1 MPPSRN
7 FDPAAW
13 QPDIAM
19 ERFTLANGLT
29 LFVLPDHRLPIVSLQ
44 IHYQV
49 GSRHELPGITGIS
62 HLFEHLMFR
71 GTETLGP
78 EEFSRILQSKG
89 GEINAFTTK
98 DNTSYF
104 ENLPAEHLELGL
116 QLEADRL
123 INLKL
128 DDDTFQPERQVV
140 ISERKLRSVDSP
152 FGLLEEQLFA
162 TAYTQHP
169 YNWPVVGWDQ
179 DLHRMTLED
188 CLAYYRSH
196 YHPGKITVVIA
207 GDVEPPHARDLV
219 DRYFG
224 KIPAPVRSSE
234 PKVPKVM
241 EPPQRGERRAVL
253 KKVSQVEAFF
263 AGFHIVGLDH
273 PDLYP
278 LNLLAIILSGGK
290 ASRFNQEFVRKG
302 KAISLEVELAPLPF
316 SAQDPDL
323 LVITAVAPPGQS
335 LPELEQE
342 LWAALNRLQQEG
354 VAPAELAR
362 AKKLL
367 RSQAVR
373 SLAHNFFRG
382 LLVGL
387 FHLKTGDARLANQI
401 LSSLEAVTADDILR
415 VARTYL
421 REDNRTVVVLKPV
434 TPEESQA
441 LGPLA

>member
-1 MPPSRN
+1 MTPSRN

-207 GDVEPPHARDLV
+207 GDVEPPQARDLV

-290 ASRFNQEFVRKG
+290 ASRFHQEFVRKG

-342 LWAALNRLQQEG
+342 LWAALNRLQQDG

-441 LGPLA
+441 LGPLQ

>member
-1 MPPSRN
+1 MISSRN
-7 FDPAAW
+7 FDPATW

-19 ERFTLANGLT
+19 EHFTLANGLT

-128 DDDTFQPERQVV
+128 DDDTFKPELQVV

-152 FGLLEEQLFA
+152 FGLLEEQLYA

-179 DLHRMTLED
+179 DLHRLTLDD
-188 CLAYYRSH
+188 CLAYYRTH
-196 YHPGKITVVIA
+196 YQPGKITVVIA
-207 GDVEPPHARDLV
+207 GDVDPQRARDLV

-224 KIPAPVRSSE
+224 EIPAPVGTPE
-234 PKVPKVM
+234 PKVV
-241 EPPQRGERRAVL
+241 EPPQRGERRAIL
-253 KKVSQVEAFF
+253 KKVSQVEALF

-278 LNLLAIILSGGK
+278 LNLLAMILSGGK
-290 ASRFNQEFVRKG
+290 ASRFHQEFVRKG

-323 LVITAVAPPGQS
+323 LVIAAVAPPGQS
-335 LPELEQE
+335 LAELEQE
-342 LWAALNRLQQEG
+342 VWAAVDKLHQEG
-354 VAPAELAR
+354 VTPAELAR

-387 FHLKTGDARLANQI
+387 FHLKTGDASLANQI

-421 REDNRTVVVLKPV
+421 REDNRTVVMLKPV

>member
-1 MPPSRN
+1 MTPAPN

-13 QPDIAM
+13 QPDIAL
-19 ERFTLANGLT
+19 EHFTLANGLT

-44 IHYQV
+44 IHYKV

-78 EEFSRILQSKG
+78 EEFSRILQAKG

-128 DDDTFQPERQVV
+128 DDDSFQPERQVV

-169 YNWPVVGWDQ
+169 YGWPVVGWNQ
-179 DLHRMTLED
+179 DLQRLAVDD
-188 CLAYYRSH
+188 CQAYYRSH

-207 GDVEPPHARDLV
+207 GDVEPKLARDLV
-219 DRYFG
+219 DQYFG
-224 KIPAPVRSSE
+224 KIAAPAAAPE
-234 PKVPKVM
+234 PKVV
-241 EPPQRGERRAVL
+241 EPPQRGERRAIL
-253 KKVSQVEAFF
+253 KKVSQVEALF

-273 PDLYP
+273 
-278 LNLLAIILSGGK
+278 
-290 ASRFNQEFVRKG
+290 R
-302 KAISLEVELAPLPF
+302 IS
-316 SAQDPDL
+316 
-323 LVITAVAPPGQS
+323 PP
-335 LPELEQE
+335 
-342 LWAALNRLQQEG
+342 
-354 VAPAELAR
+354 
-362 AKKLL
+362 
-367 RSQAVR
+367 
-373 SLAHNFFRG
+373 
-382 LLVGL
+382 
-387 FHLKTGDARLANQI
+387 
-401 LSSLEAVTADDILR
+401 
-415 VARTYL
+415 
-421 REDNRTVVVLKPV
+421 
-434 TPEESQA
+434 
-441 LGPLA
+441 

>member
-1 MPPSRN
+1 MSMTLSRN

-13 QPDIAM
+13 QPEISM

-44 IHYQV
+44 IHYRV
-49 GSRHELPGITGIS
+49 GSRYELPGITGIS

-78 EEFSRILQSKG
+78 EEFSRILQAKG
-89 GEINAFTTK
+89 GEINAFTTR
-98 DNTSYF
+98 DHTSYF

-116 QLEADRL
+116 KLEADRL

-162 TAYTQHP
+162 TAYNQHP
-169 YNWPVVGWDQ
+169 YSWPVVGWDQ
-179 DLHRMTLED
+179 DLRRMTRDD

-207 GDVEPPHARDLV
+207 GDVEPGRARDLV

-224 KIPAPVRSSE
+224 QVPAPAAAPDPQVA
-234 PKVPKVM
+234 

-253 KKVSQVEAFF
+253 KKVSQVEALL

-273 PDLYP
+273 PDIYP
-278 LNLLAIILSGGK
+278 LNLLAVILSGGK
-290 ASRFNQEFVRKG
+290 ASRFHQDFVRPG
-302 KAISLEVELAPLPF
+302 KAIALEVELAPLPF

-323 LVITAVAPPGQS
+323 LVIAAVAAPGQS

-342 LWAALNRLQQEG
+342 LWAEMDRLQADG
-354 VAPAELAR
+354 VSPAELAR

-387 FHLKTGDARLANQI
+387 FHLKTGKVHLANRI
-401 LSSLEAVTADDILR
+401 LSSLEAVTSDDILR

-421 REDNRTVVVLKPV
+421 KEDNRSVVVLKPV
-434 TPEESQA
+434 TPEESET

>member
-1 MPPSRN
+1 MTPTQQ

-19 ERFTLANGLT
+19 VRFNLANGLT

-44 IHYQV
+44 IHYKV

-78 EEFSRILQSKG
+78 EEFSRILQAKG

-98 DNTSYF
+98 DHTSYF
-104 ENLPAEHLELGL
+104 ENLPAADLELGL
-116 QLEADRL
+116 KLEADRL
-123 INLKL
+123 LHLKL

-179 DLHRMTLED
+179 DLHRMTLDD

-196 YHPGKITVVIA
+196 YHPGKITIVIA
-207 GDVEPPHARDLV
+207 GDVEPERAQALV
-219 DRYFG
+219 DQYFG
-224 KIPAPVRSSE
+224 QMPAPAATPE
-234 PKVPKVM
+234 PVVV

-253 KKVSQVEAFF
+253 KKVSQVEALF
-263 AGFHIVGLDH
+263 AGYHIVGLDH

-278 LNLLAIILSGGK
+278 LTLLATILSGGR
-290 ASRFNQEFVRKG
+290 ASRFHQEFVRPG
-302 KAISLEVELAPLPF
+302 KAIAVDVELAPLPF

-323 LVITAVAPPGQS
+323 LVIAAVAAPGQS
-335 LPELEQE
+335 LPDLEQA
-342 LWAALNRLQQEG
+342 LWAALARLEQDG
-354 VAPAELAR
+354 VTPAELAR
-362 AKKLL
+362 AKKLV
-367 RSQAVR
+367 RAQAVR
-373 SLAHNFFRG
+373 SLSHNFFRG

-387 FHLKTGDARLANQI
+387 FHLKTGDATLANRI
-401 LSSLEAVTADDILR
+401 LSSVEAVTATDILR

-421 REDNRTVVVLKPV
+421 KEDNRTVVVLKPV
-434 TPEESQA
+434 TSEESEA
-441 LGPLA
+441 LGPLQ

>member
-1 MPPSRN
+1 MTPTRQ

-13 QPDIAM
+13 QPEITMA
-19 ERFTLANGLT
+19 RFSLANGLT

-44 IHYQV
+44 IHYKV

-78 EEFSRILQSKG
+78 EEFSRILQAKG
-89 GEINAFTTK
+89 GEINAFTTR
-98 DNTSYF
+98 DHTSYF

-116 QLEADRL
+116 ELEADRL
-123 INLKL
+123 LHLKL

-140 ISERKLRSVDSP
+140 VSERKLRSVDSP
-152 FGLLEEQLFA
+152 FGLLEEQLYA

-179 DLHRMTLED
+179 DLHRMTLDD

-196 YHPGKITVVIA
+196 YHPGNITVVIA
-207 GDVEPPHARDLV
+207 GDVEPEHARDLV

-224 KIPAPVRSSE
+224 QVPAPAAPPE
-234 PKVPKVM
+234 PQVV
-241 EPPQRGERRAVL
+241 EPPQRGERRTIL
-253 KKVSQVEAFF
+253 KKVSQVEALF
-263 AGFHIVGLDH
+263 AGYHIVGIDH
-273 PDLYP
+273 PDLFP
-278 LNLLAIILSGGK
+278 LSVLSVILSGGK
-290 ASRFNQEFVRKG
+290 ASRFHQEFVRAG
-302 KAISLEVELAPLPF
+302 RAIALEVELAPLPF
-316 SAQDPDL
+316 SSQDPDL
-323 LVITAVAPPGQS
+323 MVITAVAVPGRP
-335 LPELEQE
+335 LADLEQE
-342 LWAALNRLQQEG
+342 LWSALARLREEG
-354 VAPAELAR
+354 VTPAELAR

-382 LLVGL
+382 LLIGL
-387 FHLKTGDARLANQI
+387 FHLKTGDANLANQI
-401 LSSLEAVTADDILR
+401 LSSLEAVTAADVLR
-415 VARTYL
+415 VAQTYL
-421 REDNRTVVVLKPV
+421 REDNRTVAVLQPV
-434 TPEESQA
+434 PPEESEA

>member
-1 MPPSRN
+1 MTPPRN

-13 QPDIAM
+13 QPEIAL

-29 LFVLPDHRLPIVSLQ
+29 LFALPDHRLPIVSLQ
-44 IHYQV
+44 IHYRV

-78 EEFSRILQSKG
+78 EEFSRILQAKG
-89 GEINAFTTK
+89 GEINAFTTR
-98 DNTSYF
+98 DHTSYF

-116 QLEADRL
+116 KLEADRL
-123 INLKL
+123 LHLKL
-128 DDDTFQPERQVV
+128 DDDAFQPERQVV

-162 TAYTQHP
+162 LAYTQHP
-169 YNWPVVGWDQ
+169 YNWPVVGWSQ
-179 DLHRMTLED
+179 DLRRLTLED

-196 YHPGKITVVIA
+196 YHPGNITVVIA
-207 GDVEPPHARDLV
+207 GDVEPGRARDLV
-219 DRYFG
+219 EKYFG
-224 KIPAPVRSSE
+224 GIPAPAAAPE
-234 PKVPKVM
+234 PVVT

-253 KKVSQVEAFF
+253 KKVSQVEALF
-263 AGFHIVGLDH
+263 AAFHIVGLDH

-278 LNLLAIILSGGK
+278 LNLLAVILSGGK
-290 ASRFNQEFVRKG
+290 ASRFHQEFVRPG
-302 KAISLEVELAPLPF
+302 KAVALEVELAPLPF

-323 LVITAVAPPGQS
+323 LVIAAVAAPGQS

-342 LWAALNRLQQEG
+342 LWAALDRLHQNG
-354 VAPAELAR
+354 VTPAELAR

-387 FHLKTGDARLANQI
+387 FHLKTGEAALANRI
-401 LSSLEAVTADDILR
+401 LSSLEAVTPDDIVR

-421 REDNRTVVVLKPV
+421 RKDNRSVAVLKPV
-434 TPEESQA
+434 TPEESET
-441 LGPLA
+441 LGPLE

>member
-1 MPPSRN
+1 MTPSRN

-13 QPDIAM
+13 QPEITM
-19 ERFTLANGLT
+19 EHFTLANGLT

-44 IHYQV
+44 IHYKV

-78 EEFSRILQSKG
+78 EEFSRLLQAKG
-89 GEINAFTTK
+89 GEINAFTTR
-98 DNTSYF
+98 DHTSYF

-116 QLEADRL
+116 ELEADRL
-123 INLKL
+123 LHLKL

-152 FGLLEEQLFA
+152 FGLVEEQLCA

-169 YNWPVVGWDQ
+169 YNWPVVGWNQ
-179 DLHRMTLED
+179 DLHRMTLDD

-196 YHPGKITVVIA
+196 YHP
-207 GDVEPPHARDLV
+207 ARS
-219 DRYFG
+219 
-224 KIPAPVRSSE
+224 PSSSPE
-234 PKVPKVM
+234 M
-241 EPPQRGERRAVL
+241 WSRRAPGTWWRNTSARFPPRL
-253 KKVSQVEAFF
+253 RPRSPRSWSRPSAASAGPSSKKVSQVEALL
-263 AGFHIVGLDH
+263 AGFHIVGIDH

-278 LNLLAIILSGGK
+278 LNLLAVILSGGK
-290 ASRFNQEFVRKG
+290 ASRFHQEFVRVG
-302 KAISLEVELAPLPF
+302 KAIALEVELAPLPF

-323 LVITAVAPPGQS
+323 LVITAVATPGRPAGVGAGT
-335 LPELEQE
+335 LGRPG
-342 LWAALNRLQQEG
+342 RLHQDG
-354 VAPAELAR
+354 VSPMELAR
-362 AKKLL
+362 AKKLV

-387 FHLKTGDARLANQI
+387 FHLKTGDATLANQI
-401 LSSLEAVTADDILR
+401 LSSLEAVTEDDILR

-434 TPEESQA
+434 TSEESEA
-441 LGPLA
+441 LGTLQ

>member
-1 MPPSRN
+1 MPLPRN

-13 QPDIAM
+13 QPDIVM
-19 ERFTLANGLT
+19 ERFTLDNGLT
-29 LFVLPDHRLPIVSLQ
+29 LFVLSDHRLPIVSLQ

-71 GTETLGP
+71 GTNTLGP
-78 EEFSRILQSKG
+78 EEFSRILQAKG
-89 GEINAFTTK
+89 GEINAFTTR
-98 DNTSYF
+98 DHTSYF

-123 INLKL
+123 LNLKL

-140 ISERKLRSVDSP
+140 ISERKLRAVDSP
-152 FGLLEEQLFA
+152 FGLAEEQLFA

-207 GDVEPPHARDLV
+207 GDVEPGRARDLV

-224 KIPAPVRSSE
+224 RSPAPVGAPE
-234 PKVPKVM
+234 PKVV
-241 EPPQRGERRAVL
+241 EPPQRGERRAVV
-253 KKVSQVEAFF
+253 KKVSQVEALF

-278 LNLLAIILSGGK
+278 LNLLGVILSGGK
-290 ASRFNQEFVRKG
+290 ASRFHQEFVRVG
-302 KAISLEVELAPLPF
+302 KAIAMDVELAPLPF
-316 SAQDPDL
+316 SAQDSDL
-323 LVITAVAPPGQS
+323 LVIAAVAVPGQS
-335 LPELEQE
+335 LPELEHG
-342 LWAALNRLQQEG
+342 LWAALDRLRADG
-354 VAPAELAR
+354 VTPAELAR

-387 FHLKTGDARLANQI
+387 FHLKTGDASLANRI
-401 LSSLEAVTADDILR
+401 LSSLEAVTAEDILR

-421 REDNRTVVVLKPV
+421 RKDNRTVVVLEPV
-434 TPEESQA
+434 TPETSQA

>member
-1 MPPSRN
+1 MTLPRQL
-7 FDPAAW
+7 DPAAW
-13 QPDIAM
+13 QPEIAL

-44 IHYQV
+44 IHYKV

-78 EEFSRILQSKG
+78 EEFSRILQAKG
-89 GEINAFTTK
+89 GEINAFTTR
-98 DNTSYF
+98 DHTSYF
-104 ENLPAEHLELGL
+104 ENLPAAHLELGL
-116 QLEADRL
+116 QLESDRL
-123 INLKL
+123 LNLKL

-140 ISERKLRSVDSP
+140 VSERKLRSVDSP
-152 FGLLEEQLFA
+152 FGLVEEQLFA
-162 TAYTQHP
+162 TAFTQHP

-196 YHPGKITVVIA
+196 YHPGKITIVIA
-207 GDVEPPHARDLV
+207 GDVAPQRARDLV

-224 KIPAPVRSSE
+224 QAPAPAV
-234 PKVPKVM
+234 KADAVVV
-241 EPPQRGERRAVL
+241 EPPQRGERRAIV
-253 KKVSQVEAFF
+253 KKVSQVEALF
-263 AGFHIVGLDH
+263 AGFHIVGLGH

-278 LNLLAIILSGGK
+278 LNLLAAILSGGR
-290 ASRFNQEFVRKG
+290 ASRFHQDFVRPG
-302 KAISLEVELAPLPF
+302 KAIALDAELAPIPF

-323 LVITAVAPPGQS
+323 LIIAAVATPGQP
-335 LPELEQE
+335 LANLEQE
-342 LWAALNRLQQEG
+342 LWAAVDRLIEEG
-354 VAPAELAR
+354 VTPAELAR

-387 FHLKTGDARLANQI
+387 CHLKTGEAQLANQV
-401 LSSLEAVTADDILR
+401 LSALEAVTADDILR

-421 REDNRTVVVLKPV
+421 RADNRTVVVLQPV
-434 TPEESQA
+434 PPEDSQA